1 MGNWTKE
8 NLMLISGI
16 ALPELLV
23 GIFRYLADEK
33 VFDEITFELVHSN

>member
-23 GIFRYLADEK
+23 GIFRCLANHNK
-33 VFDEITFELVHSN
+33 RQTWTFLP